1 MFTYILTGF
10 SKIIRVNLLN
20 KYEDSKKV
28 HLKFV
33 QSAQNRCTF
42 AMSYRF
48 LAHSGSFS
56 KIFSSPFQGNRI
68 QQEKSIGASRESR
81 APYL

>member
-1 MFTYILTGF
+1 MKNRNLMFTYILTGF

-33 QSAQNRCTF
+33 QSAQKGVLLLCLTDF
-42 AMSYRF
+42 
-48 LAHSGSFS
+48 
-56 KIFSSPFQGNRI
+56 
-68 QQEKSIGASRESR
+68 
-81 APYL
+81 